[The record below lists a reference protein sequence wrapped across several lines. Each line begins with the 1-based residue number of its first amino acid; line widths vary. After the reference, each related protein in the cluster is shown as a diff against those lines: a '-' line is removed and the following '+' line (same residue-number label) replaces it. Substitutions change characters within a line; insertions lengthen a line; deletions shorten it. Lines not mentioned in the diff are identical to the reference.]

1 MLRLFFSRNRVFTKL
16 DHQISRPAST
26 QNLNRIFQ
34 THPVMCD
41 DDQLK
46 EYLYEK
52 QQAHLKN
59 LTLCKNL
66 KNWYFDQVVDQ
77 FGSDAGEKFK
87 ENCII
92 APFGSSVTY
101 LSTKDS
107 DLDIGVFYQ
116 NYTDEMSLTDLVK
129 FTDSTYIKNTK
140 NPYPIDFY
148 KMARKRRK
156 NNVENSRFHL
166 VSVSAKKN
174 KNYDIV
180 FSTSSHNF
188 HNSKYINRICSIDRN
203 VFRYVALV
211 RYCLKEGRL
220 NFSDRNRGN
229 FMFTSYCITTLAI
242 VYLQIEGYIPRLNH
256 LQRGNNNERKYKNP
270 ELLIDLKDSKTAEKF
285 ARYVKL
291 DNDCQLSVLN
301 LNEVSENI
309 VYDMNYTTS
318 RMILK
323 KEIEDLPQLTIDFWK
338 WLMELIDSDQEHSIV
353 IDSRRAKIFSSK
365 TLSQYYHS
373 MYRMIP
379 CDLSNGTDVDFLKK
393 SQLTVFDPLE
403 VMHNTCRKY
412 MSTKT
417 GGANRKN
424 NCRKQMD
431 FIVRSLIKSKVYEE
445 DDSL

>member
-129 FTDSTYIKNTK
+129 FTDSTYIKNHTFRRDVQNRNFQFRYKVHVFVHCPFLSKHKVHVFCRFSKKSCTK
-140 NPYPIDFY
+140 Y
-148 KMARKRRK
+148 
-156 NNVENSRFHL
+156 
-166 VSVSAKKN
+166 
-174 KNYDIV
+174 
-180 FSTSSHNF
+180 
-188 HNSKYINRICSIDRN
+188 KYIKFDMKS
-203 VFRYVALV
+203 
-211 RYCLKEGRL
+211 
-220 NFSDRNRGN
+220 NFQ
-229 FMFTSYCITTLAI
+229 
-242 VYLQIEGYIPRLNH
+242 VQ
-256 LQRGNNNERKYKNP
+256 
-270 ELLIDLKDSKTAEKF
+270 
-285 ARYVKL
+285 
-291 DNDCQLSVLN
+291 
-301 LNEVSENI
+301 
-309 VYDMNYTTS
+309 
-318 RMILK
+318 
-323 KEIEDLPQLTIDFWK
+323 
-338 WLMELIDSDQEHSIV
+338 
-353 IDSRRAKIFSSK
+353 
-365 TLSQYYHS
+365 
-373 MYRMIP
+373 
-379 CDLSNGTDVDFLKK
+379 
-393 SQLTVFDPLE
+393 
-403 VMHNTCRKY
+403 
-412 MSTKT
+412 
-417 GGANRKN
+417 
-424 NCRKQMD
+424 
-431 FIVRSLIKSKVYEE
+431 
-445 DDSL
+445 